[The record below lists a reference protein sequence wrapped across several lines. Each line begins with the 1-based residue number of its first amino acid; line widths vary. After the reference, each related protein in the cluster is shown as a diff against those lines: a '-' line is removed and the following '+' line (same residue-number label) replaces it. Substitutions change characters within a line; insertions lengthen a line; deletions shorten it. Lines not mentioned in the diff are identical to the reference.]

1 MKAILIGNLTIDQ
14 NTIENNTYTMP
25 GGTVY
30 FMARTFENL
39 GVDTTIVSFYGF
51 DFPKRF
57 LTSTSYVPEKPLFT
71 KTLRFRNIYKNGKRK
86 QKVENFYDYLKFVLP
101 VLPQSNADSNIV
113 MIAPVINNINY
124 QLIKKIKKFFP
135 QSFFCLLPQG
145 FFREIDKQGGVVPKT
160 YDFPDEIIRI
170 LNFICLSE
178 LDAEEADKKAKKWSK
193 LGPIVAV
200 TRAEMGSSLYKNGE
214 RIDTPAFK
222 VGKITDPT
230 GAGDAFAAGFSY
242 LYYKSRDIYKTLEFA
257 HATAALS
264 LRFRSYKL
272 QYTYQDV
279 LNLAKSQRRGI
290 NI

>member
-1 MKAILIGNLTIDQ
+1 MKAMLIGNLTIDQ

-39 GVDTTIVSFYGF
+39 GVDTTIVSSYGS
-51 DFPKRF
+51 DFPKRS
-57 LTSTSYVPEKPLFT
+57 LTSVSFVPEKPLFT
-71 KTLRFRNIYKNGKRK
+71 KTLKFRNIYKNGKRK
-86 QKVENFYDYLKFVLP
+86 QKVEYFHDYLNFILP
-101 VLPQSNADSNIV
+101 VLLRSNADSNIV

-124 QLIKKIKKFFP
+124 LLLEKIKKAFP
-135 QSFFCLLPQG
+135 ISFCSLLPQG
-145 FFREIDKQGGVVPKT
+145 FFRKIDKSGKINSIT
-160 YDFPDEIIRI
+160 YAVPDEIISF
-170 LNFICLSE
+170 LDFICLSE
-178 LDAEEADKKAKKWSK
+178 LDTQEVDEKAKKWSI

-214 RIDTPAFK
+214 RIDTPAFR

-242 LYYKSRDIYKTLEFA
+242 LYYKSRDIYKALEFA

-272 QYTYQDV
+272 QYNYQDV